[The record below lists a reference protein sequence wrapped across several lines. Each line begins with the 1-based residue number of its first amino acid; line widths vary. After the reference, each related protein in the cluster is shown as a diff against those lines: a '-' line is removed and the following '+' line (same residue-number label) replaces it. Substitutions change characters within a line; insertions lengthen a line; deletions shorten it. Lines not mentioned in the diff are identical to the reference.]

1 MCIFTLSVRQS
12 AKLDLLILEWSFS
25 LIQLKKLLTSCR
37 NSCLEELA
45 NAGVATV
52 PDASIVTAAA
62 IAAIDSS
69 SFEFIIGNV
78 ILLMK
83 FLKLR

>member
-1 MCIFTLSVRQS
+1 MT
-12 AKLDLLILEWSFS
+12 SF
-25 LIQLKKLLTSCR
+25 R

-45 NAGVATV
+45 NAGVTTV

-62 IAAIDSS
+62 IVAIDSS
-69 SFEFIIGNV
+69 SFEFTIGNV

>member
-1 MCIFTLSVRQS
+1 M
-12 AKLDLLILEWSFS
+12 EWSFS
-25 LIQLKKLLTSCR
+25 LTQLKKLLTSCR

-62 IAAIDSS
+62 IAAIESN
-69 SFEFIIGNV
+69 SFEFIIVKV
-78 ILLMK
+78 ILLMN
-83 FLKLR
+83 FLKLN

>member
-25 LIQLKKLLTSCR
+25 LTQLKKLLTSCR

-52 PDASIVTAAA
+52 PDANIVTAAA
-62 IAAIDSS
+62 IAAIDNS
-69 SFEFIIGNV
+69 SFEFIIVKV
-78 ILLMK
+78 IILMN
-83 FLKLR
+83 FLKLS